1 MLLYILLDWSTDVI
15 LWLVKNLGYGT
26 YYTIC
31 YLFGYSSE
39 TKEEEEKKKTLAEL
53 IEQKKD
59 IEEIKSLLLE
69 LQQNQ
74 EKKIN

>member
-15 LWLVKNLGYGT
+15 LWVVKNLGYGT

-31 YLFGYSSE
+31 YLFGYNSS
-39 TKEEEEKKKTLAEL
+39 TPEEEEKKKTLTEL

-59 IEEIKSLLLE
+59 IEEIKNLLKE
-69 LQQNQ
+69 LQENQ
-74 EKKIN
+74 LKRKN

>member
-15 LWLVKNLGYGT
+15 LWLVKNIGYGS

-39 TKEEEEKKKTLAEL
+39 SKEEEEKKNTLVEL

-69 LQQNQ
+69 LQQTH
-74 EKKIN
+74 EKKD

>member
-39 TKEEEEKKKTLAEL
+39 TKEEEEKKKNFSRINRA
-53 IEQKKD
+53 KKRY
-59 IEEIKSLLLE
+59 
-69 LQQNQ
+69 
-74 EKKIN
+74 

>member
-15 LWLVKNLGYGT
+15 FWLIKNLGYGT
-26 YYTIC
+26 YYTVC

-39 TKEEEEKKKTLAEL
+39 NPEDEEKKALAEL

-59 IEEIKSLLLE
+59 IEEIKKLLQE
-69 LQQNQ
+69 LQ
-74 EKKIN
+74 EKKND

>member
-15 LWLVKNLGYGT
+15 LWLVKNIGYGS

-31 YLFGYSSE
+31 YLLGYSSE
-39 TKEEEEKKKTLAEL
+39 SKEEEEKKNTLVEL

-69 LQQNQ
+69 LQQTH
-74 EKKIN
+74 EKKD

>member
-15 LWLVKNLGYGT
+15 FWLIKNLGYGT
-26 YYTIC
+26 YYTVC

-39 TKEEEEKKKTLAEL
+39 NPEDEEKKKALAEF

-59 IEEIKSLLLE
+59 IEEIKKLLQE
-69 LQQNQ
+69 LQ
-74 EKKIN
+74 EKKKD